1 MTRFLSL
8 LATLFAFALPAPAQD
23 EEIVA
28 GLSQNVV
35 SITATFVGS
44 EILIFGAVKRDAPA
58 PSGEFGVAV
67 VVEGPSQQITVRRK
81 EKRMGI
87 WVNTDAV
94 EVEAA
99 PSFYAIATNAP
110 FGEVISPEVD
120 SAEHVSI
127 PESIQILESETVA
140 DVESFAE
147 AVIRIRSN
155 AGLYKIAEG
164 AVNVTQ
170 DTLFD
175 TRIQLPANLTEGLYD
190 VRIYL
195 TRGGEVVA
203 RHTADIDVR
212 KVGLERWLYNLAHEQ
227 AILYGLMSLAIAIAA
242 GWGASAFFRV
252 FFRS

>member
-1 MTRFLSL
+1 MTRFLTL
-8 LATLFAFALPAPAQD
+8 LATLAAFALPAKA

-44 EILIFGAVKRDAPA
+44 EILIFGAVKREAPA
-58 PSGEFGVAV
+58 PGGELGVAV

-81 EKRMGI
+81 DKRMGI

-94 EVEAA
+94 EVQRA
-99 PSFYAIATNAP
+99 PSFYAIATTGP
-110 FGEVISPEVD
+110 FAEIVSPELD
-120 SAEHVSI
+120 REMHISI
-127 PESIQILESETVA
+127 PESIQILESEAVA

-147 AVIRIRSN
+147 AVIRIRSG

-164 AVNVTQ
+164 AVNVSQ

-175 TRIQLPANLTEGLYD
+175 TRIELPANLTEGLYV

-203 RHTADIDVR
+203 SHTADIDVR

-227 AILYGLMSLAIAIAA
+227 SILYGLMSLAIAIAA